1 MPAKGNPS
9 SALAKKTAGR
19 LIRSL
24 LELSSE
30 GILIADVT
38 LRIIEAN
45 PAICALY
52 RFPTEKVIGLDLRKL
67 MDSKTEE
74 TLPQIF
80 QRLEEGQVWSGGVTC
95 WVSDQEPMPAKATI
109 KRVDLNNQKLFLLV
123 LQDPGAYKTL
133 EERLRQEKVQTR
145 EMYITLRN
153 VMKAI
158 EQEKKGWEGD
168 IAHKIEKYLLP
179 ALERVKREPFEE
191 MRQSYLD
198 LIRGHLVGLTKG
210 FSKELDGRFLR
221 LTRSE
226 MRICQYIQSGH
237 STKDISAAMHTSFET
252 IQTHRKNIR
261 KKLGLRGRTVGLYT
275 FLTSREQESES
286 SHPSSLIT
294 SPRV

>member
-1 MPAKGNPS
+1 MSVKENPA
-9 SALAKKTAGR
+9 SALAKKKADK
-19 LIRSL
+19 LVRSL

-45 PAICALY
+45 PAICELY
-52 RFPTEKVIGLDLRKL
+52 KTPAEKVIGADLRTL
-67 MDSKTEE
+67 MDSKTQE

-80 QRLEEGQVWSGGVTC
+80 LALEEGLAWSGGVTC
-95 WVSDQEPMPAKATI
+95 WISDQEPLPAKATV

-123 LQDPGAYKTL
+123 LQDPVAYKTL

-179 ALERVKREPFEE
+179 TLDRVKQEPFEE
-191 MRQSYLD
+191 MRKSYLD
-198 LIRGHLVGLTKG
+198 LIREHLVGLTKG

-226 MRICQYIQSGH
+226 MRICQLIQSGY
-237 STKDISAAMHTSFET
+237 STKEISATMHTSFET

-275 FLTSREQESES
+275 FLTSREQKPER
-286 SHPSSLIT
+286 SH
-294 SPRV
+294 

>member
-1 MPAKGNPS
+1 MPVKESPA
-9 SALAKKTAGR
+9 SALAKRKADR

-24 LELSSE
+24 LELCSE

-45 PAICALY
+45 PAICELY
-52 RFPTEKVIGLDLRKL
+52 KTPLEKVIGADLRKL
-67 MDSKTEE
+67 MDSKSPE
-74 TLPQIF
+74 TLAQIF
-80 QRLEEGQVWSGGVTC
+80 LGLEEGQAWFGGVTC
-95 WVSDQEPMPAKATI
+95 WVSDREPMSAKVTV
-109 KRVDLNNQKLFLLV
+109 KRVDLSNQKLFLLV
-123 LQDPGAYKTL
+123 LQDPLAYKTL

-153 VMKAI
+153 MMKAI

-179 ALERVKREPFEE
+179 ALDRVKQEPFEE
-191 MRQSYLD
+191 MRKSYLD
-198 LIRGHLVGLTKG
+198 LIREHLVGLTKG

-226 MRICQYIQSGH
+226 MRICQLIQSGY

-275 FLTSREQESES
+275 FLTSREQQSE
-286 SHPSSLIT
+286 L
-294 SPRV
+294 PRKP

>member
-1 MPAKGNPS
+1 MPVKGNPT
-9 SALAKKTAGR
+9 SALAKKTADR

-24 LELSSE
+24 LELCSE

-52 RFPTEKVIGLDLRKL
+52 KIPNEKAIGADLRKL
-67 MDSKTEE
+67 MDSKTPE
-74 TLPQIF
+74 TLAQNF
-80 QRLEEGQVWSGGVTC
+80 LGLEEGQAWSGGVTC
-95 WVSDQEPMPAKATI
+95 WVSDREPISAMVTV
-109 KRVDLNNQKLFLLV
+109 KRVDLSNQRLFLLV
-123 LQDPGAYKTL
+123 LQDPLAYKSL

-158 EQEKKGWEGD
+158 EQEKKGWEGE
-168 IAHKIEKYLLP
+168 IAHKIEKYLIP
-179 ALERVKREPFEE
+179 ALDRVKREPFEE
-191 MRQSYLD
+191 MRKSYLD
-198 LIRGHLVGLTKG
+198 LVREHLVGLTKG

-275 FLTSREQESES
+275 FLTSREQKPE
-286 SHPSSLIT
+286 P
-294 SPRV
+294 PR

>member
-1 MPAKGNPS
+1 MPVKEPLT
-9 SALAKKTAGR
+9 SALAKKKADR

-24 LELSSE
+24 LELCSE

-38 LRIIEAN
+38 LRVIEAN
-45 PAICALY
+45 PAICELY
-52 RFPTEKVIGLDLRKL
+52 KIPTEKIIGADLRKL
-67 MDSKTEE
+67 IDSKTPE
-74 TLPQIF
+74 TLAQIF
-80 QRLEEGQVWSGGVTC
+80 LGLEEGQAWSGGVIC
-95 WVSDQEPMPAKATI
+95 WVSDREPMPAKVTV
-109 KRVDLNNQKLFLLV
+109 KRVDLSNQKLFLLV
-123 LQDPGAYKTL
+123 LQDPLAYKTL

-158 EQEKKGWEGD
+158 EQEKKGWEGE

-179 ALERVKREPFEE
+179 ALDRVKQEPFEE
-191 MRQSYLD
+191 MRRSYLD
-198 LIRGHLVGLTKG
+198 LVREHLVGLTKG

-226 MRICQYIQSGH
+226 MRICQHIQSGY
-237 STKDISAAMHTSFET
+237 STKDIAAAMHTSFET

-275 FLTSREQESES
+275 FLTSREQQPE
-286 SHPSSLIT
+286 L
-294 SPRV
+294 PR